1 MIAMAIIHFMYTNE
15 KRVVSIVRAT
25 QRKPVER
32 QPKHPVHAGRDGER
46 PQDECSFSFY
56 YNRKSPKRTDR
67 TVFPHPARTVRR
79 AAARHRNSAN
89 KLCTDDRSEQ
99 LITLHHKPS
108 PDDRRIKEQN
118 DITLRGRPRWV
129 TAGYR
134 PTSYSGPACQK
145 TLPLYIIHDTC
156 FEKRLETPIV
166 FYARPDNT
174 LRVCECPNDGHELF
188 CGMAEKL
195 LDMPPQHRRTSF
207 YPAV

>member
-1 MIAMAIIHFMYTNE
+1 MISMAVIHFVYTDE
-15 KRVVSIVRAT
+15 KRVVSLVRAA

-56 YNRKSPKRTDR
+56 NNRKSPKRTDR

-99 LITLHHKPS
+99 LIALHHKPS

-129 TAGYR
+129 TVGA
-134 PTSYSGPACQK
+134 
-145 TLPLYIIHDTC
+145 
-156 FEKRLETPIV
+156 V
-166 FYARPDNT
+166 
-174 LRVCECPNDGHELF
+174 
-188 CGMAEKL
+188 
-195 LDMPPQHRRTSF
+195 QHRMPNRNNTNQPRSNSFRRFYTAETCQYVYYCLRSARATSSENLLL
-207 YPAV
+207 

>member
-15 KRVVSIVRAT
+15 KRVVSIIRAA

-79 AAARHRNSAN
+79 AAARHRNAAN
-89 KLCTDDRSEQ
+89 KLCTDDSSEQ

-108 PDDRRIKEQN
+108 PDNRRTKEQN
-118 DITLRGRPRWV
+118 DITLRGRTRWV
-129 TAGYR
+129 TTGCR
-134 PTSYSGPACQK
+134 PISYSRPACQK

-156 FEKRLETPIV
+156 FEKWLETPIV
-166 FYARPDNT
+166 FYARPENT
-174 LRVCECPNDGHELF
+174 LRVYECPNDCHKLF

-195 LDMPPQHRRTSF
+195 LDLPPQHRWTSF
-207 YPAV
+207 YSAV

>member
-15 KRVVSIVRAT
+15 KRVVNIVRAA

-79 AAARHRNSAN
+79 AAARHRNAAN

-108 PDDRRIKEQN
+108 PDHRRTKEQN

-134 PTSYSGPACQK
+134 PTSY
-145 TLPLYIIHDTC
+145 
-156 FEKRLETPIV
+156 
-166 FYARPDNT
+166 ARQ
-174 LRVCECPNDGHELF
+174 E
-188 CGMAEKL
+188 
-195 LDMPPQHRRTSF
+195 
-207 YPAV
+207 